1 MSSFAAKTYVL
12 ALGLFVIGALLSLGL
27 NDWTWFARSGS
38 AVVALGILFT
48 SHEIIEHYDYLR
60 EHQRPRNERGA
71 WTAAPKAKTAANH
84 DWANKN
90 SIRELIRAR
99 RREETIWESEFH
111 GLRMLVIGT
120 LVWGFGDLVGLLL

>member
-1 MSSFAAKTYVL
+1 MSSAAAKTYFL
-12 ALGLFVIGALLSLGL
+12 ALGLFLAGILLSLSLG
-27 NDWTWFARSGS
+27 DWSWFARSGS

-60 EHQRPRNERGA
+60 EHQRLRDERGGRV
-71 WTAAPKAKTAANH
+71 AASASKPPATQ

-99 RREETIWESEFH
+99 RREETIWESQFH

-120 LVWGFGDLVGLLL
+120 LVWGFGDLVGRLI